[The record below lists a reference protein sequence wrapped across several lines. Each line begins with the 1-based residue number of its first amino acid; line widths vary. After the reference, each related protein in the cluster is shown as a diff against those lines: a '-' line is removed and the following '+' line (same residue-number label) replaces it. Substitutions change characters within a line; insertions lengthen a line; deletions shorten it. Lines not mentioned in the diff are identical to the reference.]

1 MPISISDVSQEQK
14 HRILELAE
22 GHFADLKAKEIKPAS
37 LSHHLS
43 ALANADG
50 GELFVGIDED
60 RVTKLRSWR
69 GFNSE
74 EEANAHIQ
82 CFDSLFPLGQD
93 FSYDFLR
100 CKGETGLVLQI
111 SVLKTRDIKVATDGF
126 PYIRRGASSIVVK
139 SPDGLDRLKLDKGI
153 TTFETATVDADPIE
167 ITNSCNTLQFLLE
180 IIPTAEPDIW
190 LRKQQL
196 IRDNKP
202 VVAGI
207 LLFAEEPQA
216 LLPKRSAIK
225 VYRYKTK
232 DSVGSRETLDFNPIT
247 IEGCIYDQI
256 KEAVDKTVKVVQDTV
271 LLGAEGFENI
281 QYPDVAI
288 HEIVTNAVLHRD
300 YSVADDIHVRIFD
313 NRIEVE
319 SPGRLPG
326 HITVDNILNERVA
339 RNGILVRLIN
349 KFPDPPNKDVGEGLN
364 TAFEAMRK
372 LRLKD
377 PEITQRENS
386 VVVNIRHESLAS
398 AEEIVMDYMKSHDRI
413 NNSIGREICRIP
425 SENVM
430 KRVFERLI
438 ERDMLERI
446 PELKGKS
453 VAYRKKNSISPISL
467 DIIEEIDVEISK

>member
-1 MPISISDVSQEQK
+1 MPITVSDISEKQK
-14 HRILELAE
+14 IQILELVE

-43 ALANADG
+43 AFANADG

-60 RVTKLRSWR
+60 KSTNVRSWR

-82 CFDSLFPLGQD
+82 CFDVLFPLGQD
-93 FSYDFLR
+93 FSYNFLR
-100 CKGETGLVLQI
+100 CKGEAGLVLQVL
-111 SVLKTRDIKVATDGF
+111 VLKTRDIKVATDGS
-126 PYIRRGASSIVVK
+126 PYVRRGASSLIVK
-139 SPDGLDRLKLDKGI
+139 SPEALERLRLDKGI
-153 TTFETATVDADPIE
+153 TTFETATVDADPVE
-167 ITNSCNTLQFLLE
+167 ITNSYNIIKFLLDV
-180 IIPTAEPDIW
+180 IPTAQPEVW

-207 LLFAEEPQA
+207 LLFSEEPQA

-225 VYRYKTK
+225 VYRYKTREA
-232 DSVGSRETLDFNPIT
+232 VGSRETLDFDPIT

-256 KEAVDKTVKVVQDTV
+256 KDAVDKTVEVVQETA
-271 LLGAEGFENI
+271 LLGTEGFENI
-281 QYPDVAI
+281 QYPNVAI

-326 HITVDNILNERVA
+326 HITVDNILSERVA

-398 AEEIVMDYMKSHDRI
+398 SEEIVMDYMNDHDRI
-413 NNSIGREICRIP
+413 SNSIGREICHIP

-438 ERDMLERI
+438 DKGMIERI
-446 PELKGKS
+446 PELKGKA
-453 VAYRKKNSISPISL
+453 VAYRKKSVL
-467 DIIEEIDVEISK
+467 